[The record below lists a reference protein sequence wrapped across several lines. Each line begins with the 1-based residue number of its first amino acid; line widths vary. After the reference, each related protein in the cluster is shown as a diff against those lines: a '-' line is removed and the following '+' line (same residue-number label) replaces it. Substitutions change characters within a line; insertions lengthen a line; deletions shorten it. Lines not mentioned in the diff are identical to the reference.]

1 MDCVY
6 NQADNMSNRFNV
18 FSNNNYTIKLDAKRV
33 MSNWLMA
40 AVAMKDGWRYA
51 SATNGEQ

>member
-1 MDCVY
+1 MDWVY

-18 FSNNNYTIKLDAKRV
+18 FSNNIYIKLDAKRV
-33 MSNWLMA
+33 MSNWLAA

-51 SATNGEQ
+51 STTNGEQ